1 MTAPPPV
8 GYRVQLRRKNMKTFE
23 IDVRRTSFITLL
35 VDAENEQEAEK
46 LAWHKIQYDPVNDDH
61 ASWDI
66 ESIEEVPA

>member
-1 MTAPPPV
+1 
-8 GYRVQLRRKNMKTFE
+8 MKTFE

-46 LAWHKIQYDPVNDDH
+46 LAWQKIQYDPVNDDH

-66 ESIEEVPA
+66 ENIEEVPA